1 MPLSL
6 DPELAAVFAAS
17 AADTP
22 PEPLVPG
29 DWKTWRDAV
38 AATYPLLT
46 AGLDQPETGHQVF
59 TAVSADGVEIDL
71 HWFTPLDVTGPTAAV
86 VHAHGGALVA
96 GEVSHFAPFIA
107 QYVAASGVPFLSVE
121 YRLAPEVTGS
131 VIADD
136 VFTGLVWLREHTD
149 QLGVDPARIA
159 VMGESAGG
167 ALAAG
172 AAIRASREGIGLAR
186 QILIYP
192 LLDNRALDPDPQ
204 LREISADMYTLT
216 RTAWQAA
223 LGDAHD
229 GDAPATI
236 VPARLDD
243 HTGLP
248 PAYLEVGELD
258 VLRDG
263 TVAYAQR
270 LWAAGVSAELH
281 VLPGLNH
288 GWDHFAPTIG
298 IHAGVHA
305 RRVAVLRS
313 L

>member
-1 MPLSL
+1 M
-6 DPELAAVFAAS
+6 
-17 AADTP
+17 
-22 PEPLVPG
+22 
-29 DWKTWRDAV
+29 
-38 AATYPLLT
+38 
-46 AGLDQPETGHQVF
+46 TGHEVF
-59 TAVSADGVEIDL
+59 TAVSTDAVEIEL
-71 HWFTPLDVTGPTAAV
+71 HWFTPVGVTHPTAAV
-86 VHAHGGALVA
+86 VHAHGGAFVA
-96 GEVSHFAPFIA
+96 GEVSNFAPFIA

-121 YRLAPEVTGS
+121 YRLAPEVPGS
-131 VIADD
+131 AIADD
-136 VFTGLVWLREHTD
+136 VFSGLLWLREHARE
-149 QLGVDPARIA
+149 LGVDPSRIA

-172 AAIRASREGIGLAR
+172 AANRARQEGIGVAR

-192 LLDNRALDPDPQ
+192 MLDNHEVDPDPQ
-204 LREISADMYTLT
+204 LGEIAADMYTLT
-216 RTAWQAA
+216 RTGWQAV
-223 LGDAHD
+223 LGADHA

-243 HTGLP
+243 YTGLP

-263 TVAYAQR
+263 TIAYAQR
-270 LWAAGVSAELH
+270 LWAAGVSTELH

-298 IHAGVHA
+298 VHAGVHA
-305 RRVAVLRS
+305 RRVTVLRS